1 MVVRYGLTLA
11 AGGLAIGL
19 EVASGLT
26 RAMAS
31 LLYRVDAVDPI
42 TFVAVP
48 VFILLAAVV
57 ACLVPAW
64 QAARTDPVS
73 ALRHRWHPRSPVTPL
88 PLNS

>member
-19 EVASGLT
+19 VVASGLT

-48 VFILLAAVV
+48 VFILLVAVV

-64 QAARTDPVS
+64 QVARTDPLV
-73 ALRHRWHPRSPVTPL
+73 RCGVGKHPR
-88 PLNS
+88 